1 MKIIPGM
8 IVEIFAEEINFVAI
22 VPIEAPVAI
31 IGAGK
36 HVMMKIL
43 INQIIVRDGENQ
55 IFARKLTI
63 VGAVG
68 NMVIVMILARIREAA
83 DHLMTMSA
91 I

>member
-1 MKIIPGM
+1 
-8 IVEIFAEEINFVAI
+8 
-22 VPIEAPVAI
+22 
-31 IGAGK
+31 
-36 HVMMKIL
+36 MMKTL

-68 NMVIVMILARIREAA
+68 NMVIVMILARTREAA
-83 DHLMTMSA
+83 DHLMTMSG